1 MKNKNLAENVRH
13 LRKSKGYS
21 QEDLSEN
28 SGLSLRT
35 IQRIENGENEPT
47 GETLKRISY
56 ALNVKPE
63 ELIDW
68 AVIEDNSYLKAL
80 NLSSLTF
87 IVFPLLGFLVPL
99 IMWISKK
106 DKLKN
111 VNRIAKN
118 VINFQI
124 TWTIILFS
132 GYIMS
137 VLILIIRTE
146 SNGIV
151 SVKNFILSYS
161 LNLIFFLIM
170 YILNIILI
178 LVSTSRISKNKE
190 VIYFPKISFIS

>member
-1 MKNKNLAENVRH
+1 MKNKNLAENVRN
-13 LRKSKGYS
+13 LRKSMGYS

-35 IQRIENGENEPT
+35 IQRIEKGENEPT

-146 SNGIV
+146 STGII
-151 SVKNFILSYS
+151 SAKNFILSYS